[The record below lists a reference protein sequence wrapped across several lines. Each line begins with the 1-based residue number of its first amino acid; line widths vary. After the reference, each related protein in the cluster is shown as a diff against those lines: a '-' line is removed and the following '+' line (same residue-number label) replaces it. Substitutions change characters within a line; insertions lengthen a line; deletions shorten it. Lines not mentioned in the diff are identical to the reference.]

1 MNADIVKQ
9 TSELLVKLESSGYID
24 LKAAFVTKDCCGEMG
39 IIDYSC
45 FENTID
51 GISQEQNFRIQVKP
65 EHIEIAKL
73 EFKHSLLTHA
83 KFKTADNVIETLNH
97 FEKIDADFHI

>member
-39 IIDYSC
+39 IIKLS
-45 FENTID
+45 
-51 GISQEQNFRIQVKP
+51 VKP
-65 EHIEIAKL
+65 IHR
-73 EFKHSLLTHA
+73 FCV
-83 KFKTADNVIETLNH
+83 DGM
-97 FEKIDADFHI
+97 